1 MNIVQ
6 TVQTKFC
13 DPVLTKFS
21 SIGIWI
27 LQSSRIKLRKISI
40 IKMLD
45 FTAVFLS
52 PKLNLM
58 PDVFQIVASN
68 LNVKHDNQIKL
79 NLNPFLK
86 HMASISVKK
95 FNWRNQNM
103 ALKLKQGLTI

>member
-1 MNIVQ
+1 
-6 TVQTKFC
+6 
-13 DPVLTKFS
+13 
-21 SIGIWI
+21 
-27 LQSSRIKLRKISI
+27 
-40 IKMLD
+40 MLD
-45 FTAVFLS
+45 ITAVFLS

-58 PDVFQIVASN
+58 PDVFQILPSN
-68 LNVKHDNQIKL
+68 LNVKQDNQIKL